1 MGKVKNLI
9 WDLSPLK
16 RSLDLIDW
24 RFADEY
30 RIRLNNNYRMTDEYE
45 YRYEERNGEYMLRE
59 WHDGTERSSRGP
71 IDQRPQW
78 LAAIVDVARVGQ
90 HMKVIEQPPPE
101 CICWFAT
108 DADHNLT
115 QFIELT

>member
-1 MGKVKNLI
+1 MGKVK
-9 WDLSPLK
+9 DLLYD
-16 RSLDLIDW
+16 LALIDF

-30 RIRLNNNYRMTDEYE
+30 RIRHNRQHMFDEYE
-45 YRYEERNGEYMLRE
+45 YRYEERNGEYLLRE
-59 WHDGTERSSRGP
+59 WHDGNEKSSRGP
-71 IDQRPQW
+71 IDQRPDW
-78 LAAIVDVARVGQ
+78 LVAIVDVARVGS
-90 HMKVIEQPPPE
+90 HIKVIPQPPPE